1 MENKKFKIIH
11 SAICG
16 AIASVIFIVVI
27 TIAADLYSPLKDWLK
42 NAFSHHWIGKG
53 ILSLAIF
60 GVVGFFGWFLP
71 IEPSEEKI
79 RKILNLLNWLLILG
93 TLAILGFFVW
103 EALLK

>member
-1 MENKKFKIIH
+1 MQDKQSIL
-11 SAICG
+11 SAIIVS
-16 AIASVIFIVVI
+16 AIL
-27 TIAADLYSPLKDWLK
+27 TIAAIVFLTIFGELNPVFKAWLT
-42 NAFSHHWIGKG
+42 NTFSHHWIGKG